1 VADEQQTAASEP
13 KPYWRPLRPGETV
26 HVLSDIV
33 AGPEEARDAFPVINE
48 QGIKTVS
55 ETAPWIAPVQIPE
68 NIETIICETT
78 ERLVRDLAPGIIE
91 RVIRE
96 EIEKLKME
104 NN

>member
-1 VADEQQTAASEP
+1 MADGQQTAARES

-26 HVLSDIV
+26 YVLSDRV
-33 AGPEEARDAFPVINE
+33 EGSEEAQEASPVINE
-48 QGIKTVS
+48 QGLKTAS
-55 ETAPWIAPVQIPE
+55 ETAPRIAPVQIPD

-104 NN
+104 SN

>member
-1 VADEQQTAASEP
+1 VADGQQTAASEP

-26 HVLSDIV
+26 YVLNDIV
-33 AGPEEARDAFPVINE
+33 ERPEEVQDVSPVINE
-48 QGIKTVS
+48 RGIKTVS
-55 ETAPWIAPVQIPE
+55 ETAPWIAPVQIPK

-96 EIEKLKME
+96 EIEKLRME
-104 NN
+104 GN

>member
-1 VADEQQTAASEP
+1 VADRQQAAASQP
-13 KPYWRPLRPGETV
+13 KPCWRPLRPGETV
-26 HVLSDIV
+26 YVLNDIV
-33 AGPEEARDAFPVINE
+33 EEPEEAQEVSPVINE
-48 QGIKTVS
+48 QGIKKVSDTV
-55 ETAPWIAPVQIPE
+55 PWIAPVQIPE